1 MKKLTIKEYAD
12 ILRAEYPNKTKGKS
26 DIQIVSYWMNLYPE
40 KVELLRVDQHA
51 LLTGSNVLKYLEKK
65 YEKLKQKISPKK
77 TTPQPTDSTSDTT
90 KTTTQQPSPPSPQP
104 TDSTTQNK
112 PTPPEEK
119 TVTTNYVTKYPSTQN
134 PKKAFNWKPCD
145 ENTYPWTYGCKN
157 TKIGQMNLS
166 LFGDRYGDIFG
177 DELMNS
183 LESYG
188 YFGGPNEKKGE
199 ISKTIYDK
207 VTVRDA
213 QQQNES
219 FNKKVV
225 KETVKKVL
233 KERLNKK

>member
-1 MKKLTIKEYAD
+1 MKKLTVKDFAAKLRKKFPGELDNLDDNTLVYRWLKKYPKDSEYLDKTDALSSGFNFTKDNVVSWFKKE
-12 ILRAEYPNKTKGKS
+12 K
-26 DIQIVSYWMNLYPE
+26 E
-40 KVELLRVDQHA
+40 KVA
-51 LLTGSNVLKYLEKK
+51 
-65 YEKLKQKISPKK
+65 
-77 TTPQPTDSTSDTT
+77 TDSTVKAVKDKVTDLFDKT
-90 KTTTQQPSPPSPQP
+90 KTNITPTPPQEKTTTS
-104 TDSTTQNK
+104 
-112 PTPPEEK
+112 PPEEK

-134 PKKAFNWKPCD
+134 PKKAFTWKSCD

-157 TKIGQMNLS
+157 NKIGQMNMN

-177 DELMNS
+177 DELMNA
-183 LESYG
+183 LEAYG

-219 FNKKVV
+219 VNKKVV

>member
-1 MKKLTIKEYAD
+1 MKKYTIKEFAQL
-12 ILRAEYPNKTKGKS
+12 IRKKYPKAYDTLS
-26 DIQIVSYWMNLYPE
+26 DNDLVF
-40 KVELLRVDQHA
+40 
-51 LLTGSNVLKYLEKK
+51 KYLKK
-65 YEKLKQKISPKK
+65 YPIYVKSIEVTELGKLGMSVGGEEIKKSADKIKDK
-77 TTPQPTDSTSDTT
+77 TSDLI
-90 KTTTQQPSPPSPQP
+90 PG
-104 TDSTTQNK
+104 DSTTQNIK
-112 PTPPEEK
+112 DKLTDLVDKIKTNISPQPSPAAPEEK

-134 PKKAFNWKPCD
+134 PKKAFNWKSCD

-177 DELMNS
+177 DELMNA

-219 FNKKVV
+219 INKKVV

>member
-1 MKKLTIKEYAD
+1 MKKITIQEFAKQLRERYPDKFKNLSDVDLVSKWVKIRPSSVEALEYNERAKL
-12 ILRAEYPNKTKGKS
+12 ILDDA
-26 DIQIVSYWMNLYPE
+26 
-40 KVELLRVDQHA
+40 LRYTQ
-51 LLTGSNVLKYLEKK
+51 SEI
-65 YEKLKQKISPKK
+65 EKLRGKKK
-77 TTPQPTDSTSDTT
+77 TQTPKPQPAP
-90 KTTTQQPSPPSPQP
+90 QPAPQPSPQP

-119 TVTTNYVTKYPSTQN
+119 TVTTNYVTKYASTQN
-134 PKKAFNWKPCD
+134 PKKAFTWKPCD

-177 DELMNS
+177 DELMNA

-188 YFGGPNEKKGE
+188 YFGGPNEKNGQ

>member
-1 MKKLTIKEYAD
+1 MKKLTIQQFAQTIRKK
-12 ILRAEYPNKTKGKS
+12 YPSKYDGISDNDLVFKWLKTYNGDAKYIEPTELAKLGYELGKGEVKKGTDYIKDKTK
-26 DIQIVSYWMNLYPE
+26 D
-40 KVELLRVDQHA
+40 
-51 LLTGSNVLKYLEKK
+51 LT
-65 YEKLKQKISPKK
+65 
-77 TTPQPTDSTSDTT
+77 PTDSTVKIVKDKLTDLVDKT
-90 KTTTQQPSPPSPQP
+90 KTTLNPSPQEK
-104 TDSTTQNK
+104 T
-112 PTPPEEK
+112 TPPEEK
-119 TVTTNYVTKYPSTQN
+119 TITTNYVTKYPSTQN

-145 ENTYPWTYGCKN
+145 ENTYPWIYGCKN

-177 DELMNS
+177 DELMNA

-188 YFGGPNEKKGE
+188 YFGGPNEKNGQ

-219 FNKKVV
+219 ANKKVV

>member
-1 MKKLTIKEYAD
+1 MKKLTVKEFATK
-12 ILRAEYPNKTKGKS
+12 LRNKYPGEL
-26 DIQIVSYWMNLYPE
+26 DNLDDNT
-40 KVELLRVDQHA
+40 LIFRWL
-51 LLTGSNVLKYLEKK
+51 KK
-65 YEKLKQKISPKK
+65 YPKDSEYLDKTDALRSGFTFTKDNIVNYFKQEKEKIA
-77 TTPQPTDSTSDTT
+77 TDSTVKMVKDKVTDLVDKT
-90 KTTTQQPSPPSPQP
+90 KTTVNPSPQEK
-104 TDSTTQNK
+104 TT
-112 PTPPEEK
+112 TSPEEK

-145 ENTYPWTYGCKN
+145 ENIYPWTYGCKN

-177 DELMNS
+177 DELMNA

-188 YFGGPNEKKGE
+188 YFGGPNEKNGQ

>member
-1 MKKLTIKEYAD
+1 MKKYTVKEFAAKLRETYPGQLDNIDDITLTYRWTKKYPKSIKYLDKTDALSNGFTFTKDNVVSWFKKQNEKLASD
-12 ILRAEYPNKTKGKS
+12 STVQKTKDKLT
-26 DIQIVSYWMNLYPE
+26 DL
-40 KVELLRVDQHA
+40 VDKTK
-51 LLTGSNVLKYLEKK
+51 LNV
-65 YEKLKQKISPKK
+65 
-77 TTPQPTDSTSDTT
+77 T
-90 KTTTQQPSPPSPQP
+90 PSPEQKDVEPPQ
-104 TDSTTQNK
+104 
-112 PTPPEEK
+112 EK

-177 DELMNS
+177 DELMNA

-188 YFGGPNEKKGE
+188 YFGGPNEKNGQ

-219 FNKKVV
+219 ANKKVV

>member
-1 MKKLTIKEYAD
+1 MNEIELKRIWVLLTNTFDMGTFTYDQFKQKMSTPDGRKGFFEKYGQTIKLGTFDEYEKKLV
-12 ILRAEYPNKTKGKS
+12 GS
-26 DIQIVSYWMNLYPE
+26 SSPE
-40 KVELLRVDQHA
+40 V
-51 LLTGSNVLKYLEKK
+51 
-65 YEKLKQKISPKK
+65 
-77 TTPQPTDSTSDTT
+77 
-90 KTTTQQPSPPSPQP
+90 
-104 TDSTTQNK
+104 
-112 PTPPEEK
+112 K

-177 DELMNS
+177 DELMNA

-188 YFGGPNEKKGE
+188 YFGGPNEKNGQ

-219 FNKKVV
+219 ANKKVV

>member
-1 MKKLTIKEYAD
+1 MNEVEIKKLWDLLSSKYDMGTYTYEEFKKRMSTPEGV
-12 ILRAEYPNKTKGKS
+12 KGF
-26 DIQIVSYWMNLYPE
+26 Y
-40 KVELLRVDQHA
+40 
-51 LLTGSNVLKYLEKK
+51 KK
-65 YEKLKQKISPKK
+65 YGQELGLN
-77 TTPQPTDSTSDTT
+77 DT
-90 KTTTQQPSPPSPQP
+90 Q
-104 TDSTTQNK
+104 
-112 PTPPEEK
+112 EK

-134 PKKAFNWKPCD
+134 PKKAFTWKPCD

-177 DELMNS
+177 DELMNA

-188 YFGGPNEKKGE
+188 YFGGSNEKKGE

-219 FNKKVV
+219 ANKKVV